1 MLERWVQG
9 GVYNSTYVQGIDI
22 NNNNVVGRFYTDV
35 SVQFAA
41 TSQLQVYV
49 KVNNL
54 FNITPPIVPNSLTE
68 PYTASSPFYDVLGA
82 TWAVGF
88 RFNL

>member
-1 MLERWVQG
+1 M
-9 GVYNSTYVQGIDI
+9 
-22 NNNNVVGRFYTDV
+22 
-35 SVQFAA
+35 
-41 TSQLQVYV
+41 
-49 KVNNL
+49 NNL

-68 PYTASSPFYDVLGA
+68 PYTASSPFYDVLGT